1 MTVTA
6 TMIGSGERV
15 MPDQASEV
23 NADTPQ
29 PLVYVVDDDPEVRRS
44 LQLLMESVNL
54 AVECYGSAAEFL
66 QGYNRARPG
75 CLILDVRMP
84 GMSGLELQDQLVT
97 EGSKLPIIMITAF
110 GEVSLAVRAM
120 RAGAVDFV
128 EKPFS
133 RQELLDR
140 VHAAIEASAAQQQK
154 NQSRAEIAQR
164 LGRLTDRER
173 QVMDLMVAGHQTKE
187 IATELGISPKTVDNH
202 RSRVFEKTEADGV
215 AELVWMVVR
224 NGET

>member
-1 MTVTA
+1 
-6 TMIGSGERV
+6 

-23 NADTPQ
+23 CKDTPQ

-66 QGYNRARPG
+66 QGCDRARPG

-84 GMSGLELQDQLVT
+84 GMSGLELQDQLVA
-97 EGSKLPIIMITAF
+97 EGSKLPIVIITAF

-140 VHAAIEASAAQQQK
+140 VHAAIETSVAQQQT
-154 NQSRAEIAQR
+154 NQSRVEIAQR
-164 LGRLTDRER
+164 LQKLTDRER
-173 QVMDLMVAGHQTKE
+173 QVMDLMVDGHQTKE
-187 IATELGISPKTVDNH
+187 IAAELGISPKTVDNH
-202 RSRVFEKTEADGV
+202 RSRVFEKTEAVGV

-224 NGET
+224 NDEA

>member
-1 MTVTA
+1 
-6 TMIGSGERV
+6 
-15 MPDQASEV
+15 MPGQASEFR
-23 NADTPQ
+23 DETPQ

-54 AVECYGSAAEFL
+54 AVECYSSAGAFL
-66 QGYNRARPG
+66 EGCDRARPG

-84 GMSGLELQDQLVT
+84 GMSGLELQDQLVA

-140 VHAAIEASAAQQQK
+140 VHAAIEISVALHKK
-154 NQSRAEIAQR
+154 NESRAEIAQR
-164 LGRLTDRER
+164 LGKLTDRER

-187 IATELGISPKTVDNH
+187 IAIELGISPKTVDNH
-202 RSRVFEKTEADGV
+202 RSRVFEKTGADGV

-224 NGET
+224 NGESGTGILDT

>member
-1 MTVTA
+1 MLDQMSVEQR
-6 TMIGSGERV
+6 GEAEL
-15 MPDQASEV
+15 DEIQ
-23 NADTPQ
+23 PQ
-29 PLVYVVDDDPEVRRS
+29 VFVVDDDPEVRRS
-44 LQLLMESVNL
+44 LQLLMESVGL
-54 AVECYGSAAEFL
+54 AVACYESAAAFL
-66 QGYNRARPG
+66 DAYDRTAPG

-84 GMSGLELQDQLVT
+84 GMSGLELQDHLIRQ
-97 EGSKLPIIMITAF
+97 GSSLPVIMITAY

-140 VHAAIEASAAQQQK
+140 VHAAIERSVKALRGERT
-154 NQSRAEIAQR
+154 RAEIAGR
-164 LGRLTDRER
+164 LAKLTDRER

-202 RSRVFEKTEADGV
+202 RSRVFEKTGADGV

-224 NGET
+224 NNK

>member
-1 MTVTA
+1 MLDQLSVDER
-6 TMIGSGERV
+6 GEQNSDEIQPRV
-15 MPDQASEV
+15 F
-23 NADTPQ
+23 
-29 PLVYVVDDDPEVRRS
+29 VVDDDPEVRRS
-44 LQLLMESVNL
+44 LQLLMESVGL
-54 AVECYGSAAEFL
+54 AVTCYESAADFL
-66 QGYNRARPG
+66 DSYDRSLPG

-84 GMSGLELQDQLVT
+84 GMSGLELQDHLIAK
-97 EGSKLPIIMITAF
+97 GSSLPIIMITAY

-140 VHAAIEASAAQQQK
+140 VHSAIDRSVTAKKRDK
-154 NQSRAEIAQR
+154 NRAEIAG
-164 LGRLTDRER
+164 LLAKLTDRER

-202 RSRVFEKTEADGV
+202 RSRVFEKTGADGV

-224 NGET
+224 NDE